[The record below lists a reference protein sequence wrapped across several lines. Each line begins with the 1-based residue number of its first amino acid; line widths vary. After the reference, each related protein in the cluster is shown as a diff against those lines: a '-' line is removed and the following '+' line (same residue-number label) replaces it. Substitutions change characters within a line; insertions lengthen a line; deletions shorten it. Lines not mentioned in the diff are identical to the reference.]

1 MAKVPEPMTEAYLAL
16 TGRLPLRPIRDE
28 PGLDRAI
35 AMLDELLDR
44 EALAPEEDDYLDDL
58 GNLVYEYELVHWPMP
73 CEVEERRG
81 LSTAYGRSGGIEGAT
96 PVRADAS
103 NS

>member
-16 TGRLPLRPIRDE
+16 TGRLPLEPIRDE

-44 EALAPEEDDYLDDL
+44 EGLAPEEDDYLDDL

-73 CEVEERRG
+73 CEVEENRG
-81 LSTAYGRSGGIEGAT
+81 LSSASGRSGETEGAT
-96 PVRADAS
+96 FMRADVS
-103 NS
+103 NA